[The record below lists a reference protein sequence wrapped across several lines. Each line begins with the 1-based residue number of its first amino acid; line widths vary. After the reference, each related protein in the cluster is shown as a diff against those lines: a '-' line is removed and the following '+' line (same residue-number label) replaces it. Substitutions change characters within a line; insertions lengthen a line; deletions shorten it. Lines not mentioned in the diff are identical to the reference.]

1 MVLPTIQGQTKF
13 VPVDQDQDDDIK
25 NFGLED
31 TQCSEKRKYATVNTK
46 NDSQREKKVFRLL
59 AFFYTHDLEPL
70 KKGVGQ
76 KAAYLAVWNRTSRR
90 EPLAKREKMC

>member
-13 VPVDQDQDDDIK
+13 VPIDQDQDDDIK

-46 NDSQREKKVFRLL
+46 NDTQREKKVFRLL
-59 AFFYTHDLEPL
+59 AFF
-70 KKGVGQ
+70 
-76 KAAYLAVWNRTSRR
+76 
-90 EPLAKREKMC
+90 